1 MGEDRGKTDP
11 RAQSAQGASSR
22 PLGVR
27 FYGADFNSEFAAKFA
42 GEKAMSELLYRIAR
56 GKQFLAA
63 APADDEPLLNQSFLR
78 RSGSYCQKYDAVPRS
93 ADEISEKEEAR

>member
-27 FYGADFNSEFAAKFA
+27 LYGADFNSEFAAKFA
-42 GEKAMSELLYRIAR
+42 GEKAMSELLYRIA
-56 GKQFLAA
+56 
-63 APADDEPLLNQSFLR
+63 
-78 RSGSYCQKYDAVPRS
+78 DAES
-93 ADEISEKEEAR
+93 NF

>member
-42 GEKAMSELLYRIAR
+42 GEKAMSEFLSHRRR

-63 APADDEPLLNQSFLR
+63 AATNDEPLLNQSFLR